1 MALDKTASFV
11 TKAVS
16 VTPSDTVDCVAGLLY
31 VGVSGDVKVDTLDG
45 DTVILKNMVQ
55 GIVHPIYV
63 KRVHSTSTTATNIF
77 TCA

>member
-11 TKAVS
+11 TRAES
-16 VTPSDTVDCVAGLLY
+16 VTPSDTVDCKPGLLY

-45 DTVILKNMVQ
+45 DTVVLKNMVQ

-63 KRVHSTSTTATNIF
+63 KRVYSTSTTATNIF
-77 TCA
+77 TCK